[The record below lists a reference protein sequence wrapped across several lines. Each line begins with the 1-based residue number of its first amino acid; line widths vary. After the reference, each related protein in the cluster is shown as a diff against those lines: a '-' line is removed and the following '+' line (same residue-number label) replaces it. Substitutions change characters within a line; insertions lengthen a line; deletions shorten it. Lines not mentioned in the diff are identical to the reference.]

1 MAPQFTDSELTVLLQ
16 ALGDLRDSWMYVS
29 MALKDQLTES
39 PSALRDDVMVQV
51 ERHLTRIREGER
63 GSTE

>member
-1 MAPQFTDSELTVLLQ
+1 MAPQFNNPELTVLLQ

-39 PSALRDDVMVQV
+39 PSALRDEVMVEV
-51 ERHLTRIREGER
+51 ERHLARIREGER
-63 GSTE
+63 GSSE